1 MPSDAKWCQV
11 MPRISAS
18 VKEAERQ
25 LRRAEKAARKEGR
38 RPGRKRTQAVQVVQ
52 ESRSLLGHRVS
63 RRQKGEGN
71 DKTQVGRTSVP
82 TASKRSASSVLSNR
96 LVCSLWWKQVQYCNV
111 LYGVGDQN
119 VWHWAH
125 MATQILLTSCSRA
138 GLGRPPCTGTEKVG
152 NLRGSAQAP
161 PLRSWRLSRLVKTG
175 WAVEQKC
182 MIYLY
187 VYRLI

>member
-1 MPSDAKWCQV
+1 

-125 MATQILLTSCSRA
+125 MATQILLTLCRSGKTTLHGHRKSGESQRISA
-138 GLGRPPCTGTEKVG
+138 GSTAEK
-152 NLRGSAQAP
+152 LKAI
-161 PLRSWRLSRLVKTG
+161 KTG